1 MIQSLIIPVLYLLSG
16 VFFIVG
22 LKLLSHPKT
31 APRGNSIAAIGM
43 FIAIIATLLNNQILS
58 YELIFSGI
66 IIGGLIGSIAAR
78 RVEMTSMPQLVALF
92 NGFGGGA
99 SLLVASAEFYRIQNN
114 IEEFIF
120 FAILLSIFIGGLTLT
135 GSIVAFGKLQGIIKG
150 SAIKFRGQN
159 FINALLFLTIIV
171 SGFLAILGNFEFS
184 TVIIVSIC
192 ISLLL
197 GYLGVIPIGGAD
209 MPVVI
214 SLLNSFSGLAAATT
228 GFVLLNNSLI
238 ISGSLVGASGI
249 ILTNIM
255 CKGMNRTIWNV
266 LFTGL
271 GSNSSSNQSVAK
283 NAENKIA
290 KSYEPEDTVVIF
302 ENAKNIIVVPGYGMA
317 VAQAQQIVSE
327 LEKVLESKGSNVKY
341 AIHPVAGRMP
351 GHMNVLLAEA
361 NVSYDK
367 LFDLDDINP
376 EFEQADIAIVIGAND
391 VVNPAARND
400 QSSPLYGMPILD
412 VDKAQTV
419 FILKRSMNPGFA
431 GIENELFFN
440 DNSIMLF
447 GDAKET
453 ISRLVSELKQS

>member
-171 SGFLAILGNFEFS
+171 SGFFS
-184 TVIIVSIC
+184 S
-192 ISLLL
+192 
-197 GYLGVIPIGGAD
+197 
-209 MPVVI
+209 
-214 SLLNSFSGLAAATT
+214 
-228 GFVLLNNSLI
+228 
-238 ISGSLVGASGI
+238 
-249 ILTNIM
+249 
-255 CKGMNRTIWNV
+255 
-266 LFTGL
+266 
-271 GSNSSSNQSVAK
+271 
-283 NAENKIA
+283 
-290 KSYEPEDTVVIF
+290 
-302 ENAKNIIVVPGYGMA
+302 
-317 VAQAQQIVSE
+317 
-327 LEKVLESKGSNVKY
+327 
-341 AIHPVAGRMP
+341 
-351 GHMNVLLAEA
+351 
-361 NVSYDK
+361 
-367 LFDLDDINP
+367 
-376 EFEQADIAIVIGAND
+376 
-391 VVNPAARND
+391 
-400 QSSPLYGMPILD
+400 
-412 VDKAQTV
+412 
-419 FILKRSMNPGFA
+419 
-431 GIENELFFN
+431 
-440 DNSIMLF
+440 
-447 GDAKET
+447 
-453 ISRLVSELKQS
+453 